1 MRNIGTPFPQR
12 LPNTV
17 AFGVRSLKRCEM
29 GVYGGGEGVGL
40 GGCETKDRVN
50 LARIKFLYDRF
61 SNVQLVAFNKL

>member
-17 AFGVRSLKRCEM
+17 AFGVRSLKGGER
-29 GVYGGGEGVGL
+29 GGRGGGGGGGR